1 MSARQIIVLA
11 VAFVAAI
18 GALLLIRGMGQS
30 EEPAKVEN
38 VAGIRVLVALNDVP
52 AGAALT
58 SADIGWRAFP
68 EEGVTEHFVSAEQY
82 PDGQT
87 EFVGAVTRRTFVNGE
102 PIILGSVMQPN
113 GRGQMAA
120 QLLPGYRAISV
131 EIDPESAAGGYIQPN
146 DRVDVLLTTRSDTNS
161 EGGRRVRTD
170 VVLQD
175 VRVMALGEL
184 TQPAVS
190 AGDPPAPHFNKTAV
204 LELTADDARALE
216 MAEAMGSLSL
226 ALRGVEAETAGMH
239 APSARRGSA
248 IDYDSNNVRIHAF
261 GRMRSGGGG

>member
-18 GALLLIRGMGQS
+18 GALLLIRGMSQ
-30 EEPAKVEN
+30 EKEPAVVEN
-38 VAGIRVLVALNDVP
+38 VAGIRVLVALADVP

-58 SADIGWRAFP
+58 GSDIGWRAFP
-68 EEGVTEHFVSAEQY
+68 TEAVTENFVSAETY
-82 PDGQT
+82 PEGQT
-87 EFVGAVTRRTFVNGE
+87 EFIGAVTRRAFVNGE
-102 PIILGSVMQPN
+102 PIILGSVMQPD

-120 QLLPGYRAISV
+120 QLRPGYRAISV

-146 DRVDVLLTTRSDTNS
+146 DRVDVLLTTRAEANSD
-161 EGGRRVRTD
+161 GGRRVRTD
-170 VVLQD
+170 VVLED

-184 TQPAVS
+184 TQAAAATS
-190 AGDPPAPHFNKTAV
+190 DPPAPHFNKTAV
-204 LELTADDARALE
+204 LELSADDARALE

-226 ALRGVEAETAGMH
+226 ALRGVEAEAAGLR

-261 GRMRSGGGG
+261 GRVRSGGGG